1 MNFDKN
7 RFANFAKYDL
17 TINKA
22 FFRNL
27 LLVTI
32 AGAVG
37 IAMMGFIARY
47 NIYHDVASNLSEWNT
62 VPEPGEFSHY
72 TFNYLTASYEIC
84 FFLVMMSIFAGCWA
98 HNLRNKQGRIIEL
111 TLPATNL
118 EKFTWHTLLMLVGG
132 FVLCLVSMLIAD
144 GLNALLTLMMYGADN
159 GIGSLSRSIG
169 EIITLS
175 ITSGDMLTLPSISSG
190 GDVSAEDVKTI
201 YLLRAVSFA
210 IIATALCEIVTFFF
224 GNALKYKYN
233 IILTYIALQVLSAVG
248 SICFFIITAVTTGE
262 AIDAIADSDMD
273 NNDVIN
279 LLTGLSVAGG
289 VLSLLVAAGLIWWS
303 YRRYTKAQISA
314 PFNK

>member
-1 MNFDKN
+1 MHKFLLPKPNYPITLNILTILNTLITPNTLTIPITPKNHKKNNPTMNFDKN

-132 FVLCLVSMLIAD
+132 FVLCLVS
-144 GLNALLTLMMYGADN
+144 
-159 GIGSLSRSIG
+159 
-169 EIITLS
+169 
-175 ITSGDMLTLPSISSG
+175 
-190 GDVSAEDVKTI
+190 
-201 YLLRAVSFA
+201 
-210 IIATALCEIVTFFF
+210 
-224 GNALKYKYN
+224 
-233 IILTYIALQVLSAVG
+233 
-248 SICFFIITAVTTGE
+248 
-262 AIDAIADSDMD
+262 IDRK
-273 NNDVIN
+273 
-279 LLTGLSVAGG
+279 SV
-289 VLSLLVAAGLIWWS
+289 V
-303 YRRYTKAQISA
+303 
-314 PFNK
+314 

>member
-22 FFRNL
+22 FFRNMA
-27 LLVTI
+27 LVTI
-32 AGAVG
+32 AGTIG
-37 IAMMGFIARY
+37 IAMLGFITRY
-47 NIYHDVASNLSEWNT
+47 NIYHDVATDLSEWNT
-62 VPEPGEFSHY
+62 APAPGEFTHY
-72 TFNYLTASYEIC
+72 TWNYLSTFYVLC
-84 FFLVMMSIFAGCWA
+84 FFLLMMDIFAGCWA

-118 EKFTWHTLLMLVGG
+118 EKFTWHALLMLVGG
-132 FVLCLVSMLIAD
+132 FVLCILSLLIAD
-144 GLNALLTLMMYGADN
+144 GLNALLTLMMFGTEN
-159 GIGSLSRSIG
+159 GIGSL
-169 EIITLS
+169 TLS
-175 ITSGDMLTLPSISSG
+175 AGQILTLNMPTNDLLSLPSVSSEG
-190 GDVSAEDVKTI
+190 EVSEEDI
-201 YLLRAVSFA
+201 QALNMLRASSFA
-210 IIATALCEIVTFFF
+210 MISAFICKIVTFFF

-233 IILTYIALQVLSAVG
+233 IILTYIALQILSTVG
-248 SICFFIITAVTTGE
+248 SICFFIFTAATTGD